1 MIFKVN
7 FLCGSVW
14 CSNIAIADNE
24 QDVIN
29 YYSKKSPSV
38 YIEQGNAYDLE
49 EAERKGKPIKKF

>member
-7 FLCGSVW
+7 FKCGSVW

-29 YYSKKSPSV
+29 YYGKKSDSV
-38 YIEQGNAYDLE
+38 YISEGNACDLE